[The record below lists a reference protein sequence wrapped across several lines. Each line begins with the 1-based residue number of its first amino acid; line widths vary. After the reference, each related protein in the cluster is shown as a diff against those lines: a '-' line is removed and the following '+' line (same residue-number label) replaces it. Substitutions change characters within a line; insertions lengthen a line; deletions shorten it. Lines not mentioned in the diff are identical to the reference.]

1 MINFITCQSK
11 YGYFIV
17 NKNDIHQYRP
27 LKNHKVPHI
36 DLKIEKILEILS
48 KINEPVI
55 LDGGANIG
63 LISIPSA
70 LISKGQVISFE
81 PQKLIYY
88 ALCGNIVLNN
98 LNNITAI
105 QKGLGAE
112 NKIMCV
118 PKIDYNISNDFGE
131 VTLQDNGGDAIDVIT
146 IDSLQLDKLDF
157 LKLDIKGMEIDALNG
172 AKKTLDKF
180 RPWCWIR
187 YCKYDLLEIKKI
199 FAFLDYTLYKVDDE
213 NLVAAP
219 NKTTF
224 PWMKEKIE

>member
-1 MINFITCQSK
+1 MSNTLIQLNNCGILRNQKWLVRGVSLK
-11 YGYFIV
+11 VDRGQIV
-17 NKNDIHQYRP
+17 TLIGPNGSGKSTTAKMALGILRP
-27 LKNHKVPHI
+27 
-36 DLKIEKILEILS
+36 DEGS
-48 KINEPVI
+48 
-55 LDGGANIG
+55 
-63 LISIPSA
+63 
-70 LISKGQVISFE
+70 
-81 PQKLIYY
+81 
-88 ALCGNIVLNN
+88 NIVLNN

-180 RPWCWIR
+180 RLGCWIR